1 MVQRLYE
8 CVFVHKKSNS
18 VIHLGILCF
27 GILHY
32 IFTPFSIISVNNI
45 ATKLQIFLSFSLFV
59 SGTII
64 QMKSHKILSELRN
77 SNSNAIYFYPR
88 GFLFDLIYSPH
99 YLGEILIY
107 FSFVY
112 IYYNK
117 YISNMFRDYY
127 LAIVVLI

>member
-1 MVQRLYE
+1 MLQRLYE
-8 CVFVHKKSNS
+8 CIFVHKKSNS

-45 ATKLQIFLSFSLFV
+45 TTKLHIIISYSLFIV
-59 SGTII
+59 GSII

-77 SNSNAIYFYPR
+77 NNSNTMYLYPR
-88 GFLFDLIYSPH
+88 GFLFDLIYCPH
-99 YLGEILIY
+99 YLGEIIVY

-112 IYYNK
+112 
-117 YISNMFRDYY
+117 
-127 LAIVVLI
+127 L